1 MAKFEAAVVDYDAV
15 VAVTAFSVCHLEK
28 CMPMMRLHQGARRE
42 RFTYFPASRVVIEEQ
57 CLATF
62 LFIFAYIFT
71 LFFFHLS
78 PPFLHQ
84 LRLLYEG
91 NPMAYIIEKAGGLAS
106 TGKMAILDVQPQQIH
121 ERVPVFMG
129 SSEDVQELLAFHQ
142 QN

>member
-1 MAKFEAAVVDYDAV
+1 MHANDAI
-15 VAVTAFSVCHLEK
+15 
-28 CMPMMRLHQGARRE
+28 
-42 RFTYFPASRVVIEEQ
+42 ASRSKERKIHLLSCQQSGNRRTVSSYIFIHF
-57 CLATF
+57 CIHF
-62 LFIFAYIFT
+62 HFIFLPS
-71 LFFFHLS
+71 LFPS